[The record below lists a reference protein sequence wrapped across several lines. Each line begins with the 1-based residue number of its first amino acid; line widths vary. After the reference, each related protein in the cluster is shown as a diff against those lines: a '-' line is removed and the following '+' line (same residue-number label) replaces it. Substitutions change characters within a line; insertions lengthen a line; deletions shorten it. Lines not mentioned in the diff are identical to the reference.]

1 MELPAD
7 VLIHNEILGI
17 KGGKGVLLR
26 ISDAGG
32 YYEVN
37 CRFGDRLHR
46 AYFPVSGTVLI
57 AQEPEPTLPPGV
69 EIER

>member
-7 VLIHNEILGI
+7 VLIHNEQLGL
-17 KGGKGVLLR
+17 KGGRGVLLR
-26 ISDAGG
+26 ISSCG

-37 CRFGDRLHR
+37 CRFGDRQHR
-46 AYFPVSGTVLI
+46 TYLPVAHTVIISAHPELVSGM
-57 AQEPEPTLPPGV
+57 EG